1 MKLIWWGLFGQGCK
15 GVTSHLTFFWR
26 SRVLAED
33 ARDVK
38 SPHVFP
44 RVSKKN
50 EIDLVAGCKRY
61 LALSC
66 RGA

>member
-1 MKLIWWGLFGQGCK
+1 MQVRSKKNETDMVGLFGQGCK

-44 RVSKKN
+44 RVT
-50 EIDLVAGCKRY
+50 
-61 LALSC
+61 
-66 RGA
+66 